1 MMAPASLLI
10 METPFTFC
18 QLYYLSLSPH
28 FSALYY
34 GGLQMRVRYG
44 TGSVSD
50 LSIDQVVT

>member
-1 MMAPASLLI
+1 